1 MNPLL
6 LSGFGISIDV
16 NKARLTIKQKESVIE
31 FEPHRMPYDS
41 IIIDGHYGSISF
53 EAMRWLSKHDVS
65 IALLNWNGN
74 LLYSA
79 IPKETLNADLK
90 IKQYEKYLNE
100 EERTA
105 IAEKIVNEKIKKS
118 LVFLENMSTF
128 YQEIDFEEIKKVFS
142 KELESFNLKKK
153 KGNNDNTENTG
164 FPIDDTDLTFA
175 NKKENNI
182 NKKVNENEKSN
193 LKKKISDL
201 MMYEGRIASAY
212 WSELS
217 KVFNKLSKD
226 FNFQSRK
233 NLSYSWNMN
242 ASDPVNAL
250 LNYGYAILESMV
262 RKDINTIGLDP
273 SIGYLHEIAPAK
285 HPLVYDLQELFRC
298 VVDYSVIELL
308 ETGLKK
314 SDFITTENY
323 HIRLKPNTAKLLI
336 EKIKENFNKRYE
348 FRNKQHT
355 LENIMFENIR
365 ELSRYILGKG
375 MEIKFNIPNIKIQRN
390 DDIKMR
396 NKIMATEPEKRK
408 ELKINK
414 STLWYQQRKIKE
426 GKTLKVYNKTKV
438 KME

>member
-16 NKARLTIKQKESVIE
+16 NKAHLTVKQKDNVIE
-31 FEPHRMPYDS
+31 FDPHRIPYDS

-74 LLYSA
+74 LLSMTQ
-79 IPKETLNADLK
+79 PQETLNADLK
-90 IKQYEKYLNE
+90 IRQYEKYLNPE
-100 EERTA
+100 LRLY
-105 IAEKIVNEKIKKS
+105 IAGQIVKQKVKSSIGLIKELS
-118 LVFLENMSTF
+118 RF
-128 YQEIDFEEIKKVFS
+128 YNIDMTTIS
-142 KELESFNLKKK
+142 KEIQR
-153 KGNNDNTENTG
+153 
-164 FPIDDTDLTFA
+164 IDYD
-175 NKKENNI
+175 NI
-182 NKKVNENEKSN
+182 NS
-193 LKKKISDL
+193 L

-217 KVFNKLSKD
+217 KIFNSLAKD
-226 FNFQSRK
+226 FHFETRK
-233 NLSYSWNMN
+233 NISYSWNMN

-262 RKDINTIGLDP
+262 RKDINSISLDV
-273 SIGYLHEIAPAK
+273 SIGYLHEIAPSK
-285 HPLVYDLQELFRC
+285 HPLVYDLQELFRY

-308 ETGLKK
+308 EMGLKK

-336 EKIKENFNKRYE
+336 EKITNNFNKRYE

-355 LENIMFENIR
+355 LENIMFENVR
-365 ELSRYILGKG
+365 ELSRYLSGKT
-375 MEIKFNIPNIKIQRN
+375 KSLDFKIPNIEISRN
-390 DDIKMR
+390 DDIEMR
-396 NKIMATEPEKRK
+396 NKIMSIDPKMRK

-414 STLWYQQRKIKE
+414 STLWYEQKKIKE
-426 GKTLKVYNKTKV
+426 GKTIKMYRKTKV
-438 KME
+438 RME